1 MAFKKWKERE
11 EKAAMNNSI
20 ILTMHIKCMSSG
32 SGAQTNPACVHLN
45 NVVKH
50 KKNDA
55 ICTRLGLKRNQ
66 RSKRFNL
73 LFSLSEKV

>member
-1 MAFKKWKERE
+1 MHLSTLVKRVFRVPDGVQEMERERE

-50 KKNDA
+50 KKMMQFALD
-55 ICTRLGLKRNQ
+55 
-66 RSKRFNL
+66 
-73 LFSLSEKV
+73 